1 LVYGTAIP
9 QLWLIAMLGYTVYW
23 FNERRLIFRY
33 YREPPAYD
41 IEISETAFFI
51 ISILPLFSLPVAFW

>member
-1 LVYGTAIP
+1 
-9 QLWLIAMLGYTVYW
+9 MLGYTVYW
-23 FNERRLIFRY
+23 FNERRLIFKY